1 MYKLVFIDIDG
12 TLLTSQHTI
21 SKGTRAAIRR
31 ITGINN
37 IVVVLTSARPP
48 QAVKGLYDSLGLQNP
63 VTCFNG
69 ALILENLLDENYSNP
84 LRSITI
90 DPELLGFFRN
100 SLEVDGV
107 NTSFYK
113 SGEWFS
119 ATFDNWIKQEEEI
132 TGTKAAILNMDVQ
145 ISNWIKKKEGPHKV
159 LFMGEPVLIESIQE
173 ILRTSIGDRLNIYKS
188 KPTYLEVSAA
198 LASKTAAVNFLMEKY
213 SISREEVIAIGDN
226 YNDIEMLQM
235 AGLGIAMGN
244 APAAVK
250 AQADFITLDN
260 DSEGIQVA
268 LDRFIT

>member
-12 TLLTSQHTI
+12 TLLTSQHNI
-21 SKGTRAAIRR
+21 SKGTHAAIRR
-31 ITGINN
+31 ITRINK
-37 IVVVLTSARPP
+37 IKVVLTTARPP
-48 QAVKGLYDSLGLQNP
+48 QAVKGLYDSLGLQTP

-90 DPELLGFFRN
+90 DPELLDFTRN
-100 SLEVDGV
+100 NLEGNGV

-119 ATFDNWIKQEEEI
+119 ANFDNWIKQEEEI

-145 ISNWIKKKEGPHKV
+145 ISYWIKKKEGPHKV
-159 LFMGEPVLIESIQE
+159 LFMGEPGQIETIQE
-173 ILRTSIGDRLNIYKS
+173 NLRSKIGDLLNIYQS

-198 LASKTAAVNFLMEKY
+198 LASKTNAIKLLMEKY
-213 SISREEVIAIGDN
+213 SIAREEVIAIGDN

-235 AGLGIAMGN
+235 AGWGIAMGN